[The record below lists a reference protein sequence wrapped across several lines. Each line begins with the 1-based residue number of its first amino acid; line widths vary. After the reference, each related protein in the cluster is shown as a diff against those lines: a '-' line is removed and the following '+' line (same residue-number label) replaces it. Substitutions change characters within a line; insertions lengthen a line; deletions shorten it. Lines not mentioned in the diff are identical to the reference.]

1 MTVEAPIELNTAEES
16 AEKTSLVNRR
26 HLIMGGAFCVAAGVA
41 YARTPQVIFPVVKKE
56 DFEKLIPKTIGSWQ
70 FKTSSGVILPP
81 PDALSDRLYDNL
93 VTRVYSAP
101 EDPAIMFLTAYS
113 NTQDGVLQVH
123 RPEICYPAGGYSLT
137 PTRPIAIENGLGGNI
152 SANVFTAT
160 GRDRTEHVL
169 YWTRIGNQ
177 FPLTW
182 AEQRLAVIRANLGGI
197 IPDGVLVRASL
208 IAPTMDEAMPYLTKF
223 AAQLNQGMNGKGR
236 ALLSGI
242 KGKG

>member
-1 MTVEAPIELNTAEES
+1 MNAES
-16 AEKTSLVNRR
+16 QSDVIAGKSSLVNRR
-26 HLIMGGAFCVAAGVA
+26 HLIMGGAFCLAAGLA
-41 YARTPQVIFPVVKKE
+41 YARTPQVVFPAVEKE
-56 DFEKLIPKTIGSWQ
+56 DFEKLIPERIGSWE
-70 FKTSSGVILPP
+70 FKTSSGVVLPP

-101 EDPAIMFLTAYS
+101 EDPPIMFLTAYS

-123 RPEICYPAGGYSLT
+123 RPEICYPAGGYNLT
-137 PTRPIAIENGLGGNI
+137 PTRPVSIENGVGGNI
-152 SANVFTAT
+152 AANAFTAT

-169 YWTRIGNQ
+169 YWTRVGNQ

-182 AEQRLAVIRANLGGI
+182 SQQRLAVVRANLEGV

-208 IAPTMDEAMPYLTKF
+208 IAPTMEEAMPHLSKF
-223 AAQLNQGMNGKGR
+223 AAQLNQNMNDQGR

-242 KGKG
+242 KSNG

>member
-1 MTVEAPIELNTAEES
+1 MTAEIQTKTNATDETS
-16 AEKTSLVNRR
+16 EKTSLVNRR

-41 YARTPQVIFPVVKKE
+41 YVRTPQVIFPVVKKE
-56 DFEKLIPKTIGSWQ
+56 NFEKLIPETIGSWQ

-93 VTRVYSAP
+93 VTSVYSAP

-137 PTRPIAIENGLGGNI
+137 PTRPMAIENGLGGNI

-182 AEQRLAVIRANLGGI
+182 AEQRLAVIRANLDGV

-208 IAPTMDEAMPYLTKF
+208 IAPTIDEAMPHLLKF
-223 AAQLNQGMNGKGR
+223 AAQLNQSMNDQGR
-236 ALLSGI
+236 SLLSGI
-242 KGKG
+242 KSKA